1 MPYNTFRDNLVK
13 SMRNFMLYSIS
24 EEKIMKVIKKIDE
37 LREILKP
44 YRMEGKTIGLVPTMG
59 YLHKGHASLIKRAV
73 EENDLVVVSDF
84 VNPIQFGPNEDLEAY
99 PRDIDADSKLCEDLG
114 ADLIF
119 NPDPN
124 EMYHDKK
131 AFVDIEGLSDN
142 LCGAR
147 RAGHFRGVC
156 TVCTKLF
163 NIVGPDRAYF
173 GQKDAQQLSIIK
185 KLVFDL
191 NIPVEIIPVPIVR
204 EDDGLAMS
212 SRNTYLKEDERKA
225 ALCLSKAIFE
235 GEKMAKD
242 GYEVSRVLEKMT
254 EIIKAE
260 KLAKIDY
267 ISAVDLETIED
278 VKTFNQDTLV
288 AIAVYIGKTRLID
301 NFIYRV

>member
-1 MPYNTFRDNLVK
+1 
-13 SMRNFMLYSIS
+13 
-24 EEKIMKVIKKIDE
+24 MKVIKKIDE
-37 LREILKP
+37 LKDVLKDFKK
-44 YRMEGKTIGLVPTMG
+44 EGKTIGLVPTMG
-59 YLHKGHASLIKRAV
+59 FLHKGHASLIKKAV
-73 EENDLVVVSDF
+73 EENDIVVVSDF

-99 PRDIDADSKLCEDLG
+99 PRDINADSKLCEDLG
-114 ADLIF
+114 ADFIF
-119 NPDPN
+119 NPEPS

-163 NIVGPDRAYF
+163 NIVGPNRAYF

-191 NIPVEIIPVPIVR
+191 NIPVEIVACPIVR

-212 SRNTYLKEDERKA
+212 SRNTYLSADERKA
-225 ALCLSKAIFE
+225 ALCLSKSIFE
-235 GEKMAKD
+235 GEKMAKE
-242 GYEVSRVLEKMT
+242 GASVKEVLEKMK
-254 EIIKAE
+254 ELISSE

-267 ISAVDLETIED
+267 ISAVDLETIKD
-278 VKTFNQDTLV
+278 VDNFNKDTLV

-301 NFIYRV
+301 NFIYEV

>member
-1 MPYNTFRDNLVK
+1 
-13 SMRNFMLYSIS
+13 
-24 EEKIMKVIKKIDE
+24 MKFIKKIDE
-37 LREILKP
+37 LKDVLKD
-44 YRMEGKTIGLVPTMG
+44 YKKEGKTIGLVPTMG
-59 YLHKGHASLIKRAV
+59 FLHKGHASLIKKAV
-73 EENDLVVVSDF
+73 SENDIVVVSDF

-99 PRDIDADSKLCEDLG
+99 PRDINADSKLCEDLG
-114 ADLIF
+114 ADFIF
-119 NPDPN
+119 NPEPS

-131 AFVDIEGLSDN
+131 AFIDIEGLSDN

-147 RAGHFRGVC
+147 REGHFRGVC

-163 NIVGPDRAYF
+163 NIVGPNRAYF

-191 NIPVEIIPVPIVR
+191 NIPVEIVACPIVR

-212 SRNTYLKEDERKA
+212 SRNTYLSADERKA

-235 GEKMAKD
+235 GEKMAKN
-242 GYEVSRVLEKMT
+242 GASVGEVLEKMK
-254 EIIKAE
+254 ELISSE

-267 ISAVDLETIED
+267 ISAVDLETIKD
-278 VKTFNQDTLV
+278 VDNFNKDTLV

-301 NFIYRV
+301 NFIYEV

>member
-1 MPYNTFRDNLVK
+1 
-13 SMRNFMLYSIS
+13 
-24 EEKIMKVIKKIDE
+24 MKVIKEVDE
-37 LREILKP
+37 LKDVLKDFKK
-44 YRMEGKTIGLVPTMG
+44 EGKSIGLVPTMG
-59 YLHKGHASLIKRAV
+59 FLHKGHASLIKKAV
-73 EENDLVVVSDF
+73 EENDIVVVSDF

-99 PRDIDADSKLCEDLG
+99 PRDINADSKLCEDLG
-114 ADLIF
+114 ADFIF
-119 NPDPN
+119 NPEPS

-147 RAGHFRGVC
+147 REGHFRGVC

-191 NIPVEIIPVPIVR
+191 NIPVEIVACPIVR
-204 EDDGLAMS
+204 EEDGLAMS
-212 SRNTYLKEDERKA
+212 SRNTYLSADERKA

-235 GEKMAKD
+235 GEKMAKE
-242 GYEVSRVLEKMT
+242 GFSVKEVLEKME
-254 EIIKAE
+254 EIISSE

-267 ISAVDLETIED
+267 VSAVDFETIKNVD
-278 VKTFNQDTLV
+278 NFNKDTLV

-301 NFIYRV
+301 NFIYEV

>member
-1 MPYNTFRDNLVK
+1 
-13 SMRNFMLYSIS
+13 
-24 EEKIMKVIKKIDE
+24 MKVIKKIDE
-37 LREILKP
+37 LREILKDFKK
-44 YRMEGKTIGLVPTMG
+44 EGKSIGLVPTMG
-59 YLHKGHASLIKRAV
+59 FLHKGHASLIKKAV
-73 EENDLVVVSDF
+73 SENDIVVVSDF

-99 PRDIDADSKLCEDLG
+99 PRDINADSKLCEDLG
-114 ADLIF
+114 ADFIF
-119 NPDPN
+119 NPDSS

-147 RAGHFRGVC
+147 REGHFRGVC

-163 NIVGPDRAYF
+163 NIVGPNRAYF

-191 NIPVEIIPVPIVR
+191 NIPVEIIPCPIVR

-212 SRNTYLKEDERKA
+212 SRNTYLSNDERKA

-235 GEKMAKD
+235 GEKMAKE
-242 GYEVSRVLEKMT
+242 GSNVKEVLEKME
-254 EIIKAE
+254 EIISSE

-267 ISAVDLETIED
+267 ISAVDLETIKD
-278 VKTFNQDTLV
+278 VDNFNKDTLV

-301 NFIYRV
+301 NFIYEV

>member
-1 MPYNTFRDNLVK
+1 
-13 SMRNFMLYSIS
+13 
-24 EEKIMKVIKKIDE
+24 MKVIKKIDE
-37 LREILKP
+37 LRDVLKDFKK
-44 YRMEGKTIGLVPTMG
+44 EGKSIGLVPTMG
-59 YLHKGHASLIKRAV
+59 FLHKGHASLIKKAV
-73 EENDLVVVSDF
+73 SENDIVVVSDF

-99 PRDIDADSKLCEDLG
+99 PRDINADSKLCEDLG
-114 ADLIF
+114 ADFIF
-119 NPDPN
+119 NPEPS

-147 RAGHFRGVC
+147 REGHFRGVC

-163 NIVGPDRAYF
+163 NIVGPNRAYF

-185 KLVFDL
+185 KLVLDL
-191 NIPVEIIPVPIVR
+191 NIPVEIVACPIVR

-212 SRNTYLKEDERKA
+212 SRNTYLSTDERKA

-235 GEKMAKD
+235 GEKIAKE
-242 GYEVSRVLEKMT
+242 GSSVKEVLGKME
-254 EIIKAE
+254 EIISSE

-267 ISAVDLETIED
+267 ISAVDLETIKD
-278 VKTFNQDTLV
+278 VDNFNKDTLV

-301 NFIYRV
+301 NFIYEV

>member
-1 MPYNTFRDNLVK
+1 
-13 SMRNFMLYSIS
+13 
-24 EEKIMKVIKKIDE
+24 MKVIKKIDE
-37 LREILKP
+37 LQEILKNFKK
-44 YRMEGKTIGLVPTMG
+44 EGKSIGLVPTMG
-59 YLHKGHASLIKRAV
+59 FLHKGHASLIKKAV
-73 EENDLVVVSDF
+73 SENDIVVVSDF

-114 ADLIF
+114 ADFIF
-119 NPDPN
+119 NPEPS

-163 NIVGPDRAYF
+163 NIVGPNRAYF
-173 GQKDAQQLSIIK
+173 GQKDAQQLAIIK

-191 NIPVEIIPVPIVR
+191 NIPVEIIPCPIVR

-212 SRNTYLKEDERKA
+212 SRNTYLSTEERKA
-225 ALCLSKAIFE
+225 ALCLSKSIFE
-235 GEKMAKD
+235 GEKMAKE
-242 GYEVSRVLEKMT
+242 GSSVKEVLGKMQ
-254 EIIKAE
+254 EIISAE

-278 VKTFNQDTLV
+278 VENFNKDTLV
-288 AIAVYIGKTRLID
+288 AIAVFIGKTRLID

>member
-1 MPYNTFRDNLVK
+1 
-13 SMRNFMLYSIS
+13 
-24 EEKIMKVIKKIDE
+24 MKVIKKIDE
-37 LREILKP
+37 LQEILKNFKK
-44 YRMEGKTIGLVPTMG
+44 EGKSIGLVPTMG
-59 YLHKGHASLIKRAV
+59 FLHKGHASLIKKAV
-73 EENDLVVVSDF
+73 SENDIVVVSDF

-99 PRDIDADSKLCEDLG
+99 PRDIDADSKLCENLG
-114 ADLIF
+114 ADFIF
-119 NPDPN
+119 NPEPS

-173 GQKDAQQLSIIK
+173 GQKDAQQLAIIK

-191 NIPVEIIPVPIVR
+191 NIPVEIIPCPIVR

-212 SRNTYLKEDERKA
+212 SRNTYLSTEERKA
-225 ALCLSKAIFE
+225 ALCLSKSIFE
-235 GEKMAKD
+235 GEKMAKE
-242 GYEVSRVLEKMT
+242 GFSVKEVLEKME
-254 EIIKAE
+254 EIISSE

-278 VKTFNQDTLV
+278 VDNFNKDTLV
-288 AIAVYIGKTRLID
+288 AIAVFIGKTRLID

>member
-1 MPYNTFRDNLVK
+1 
-13 SMRNFMLYSIS
+13 
-24 EEKIMKVIKKIDE
+24 MKVIKKIDE
-37 LREILKP
+37 LKEVLKDFKS
-44 YRMEGKTIGLVPTMG
+44 EGKSIGLVPTMG
-59 YLHKGHASLIKRAV
+59 FLHKGHASLIKKAV
-73 EENDLVVVSDF
+73 SENDIVVVSDF

-99 PRDIDADSKLCEDLG
+99 PRDINADSKLCEDLG
-114 ADLIF
+114 ADFIF
-119 NPDPN
+119 NPEPS

-173 GQKDAQQLSIIK
+173 GQKDAQQLAIIK

-191 NIPVEIIPVPIVR
+191 NIPVEIVACPIVR

-212 SRNTYLKEDERKA
+212 SRNTYLSADERKA

-235 GEKMAKD
+235 GEKMANNGASVK
-242 GYEVSRVLEKMT
+242 EVLEKMK
-254 EIIKAE
+254 EIISSE

-278 VKTFNQDTLV
+278 VDNFDKDTLV
-288 AIAVYIGKTRLID
+288 AIAVFIGKTRLID

>member
-1 MPYNTFRDNLVK
+1 
-13 SMRNFMLYSIS
+13 
-24 EEKIMKVIKKIDE
+24 MKVIKKIDE
-37 LREILKP
+37 LQEILKNFKK
-44 YRMEGKTIGLVPTMG
+44 EGKSIGLVPTMG
-59 YLHKGHASLIKRAV
+59 FLHKGHASLIKKAV
-73 EENDLVVVSDF
+73 SENDIVVVSDF

-99 PRDIDADSKLCEDLG
+99 PRDIDADSKLCESLG
-114 ADLIF
+114 ANFIF
-119 NPDPN
+119 NPEPS

-173 GQKDAQQLSIIK
+173 GQKDAQQLAIIK

-191 NIPVEIIPVPIVR
+191 NIPVEIIPCPIVR
-204 EDDGLAMS
+204 EDDELAMS
-212 SRNTYLKEDERKA
+212 SRNTYLSTEERKA

-235 GEKMAKD
+235 GKKMAKE
-242 GYEVSRVLEKMT
+242 GFSVKKVLEKM
-254 EIIKAE
+254 EKIISAE

-278 VKTFNQDTLV
+278 VDNFNKDTLV
-288 AIAVYIGKTRLID
+288 AIAVFIGKTRLID
-301 NFIYRV
+301 NFIYEV

>member
-1 MPYNTFRDNLVK
+1 
-13 SMRNFMLYSIS
+13 
-24 EEKIMKVIKKIDE
+24 MKVIKKIDE
-37 LREILKP
+37 LKDVLKD
-44 YRMEGKTIGLVPTMG
+44 YKKEGKTIGLVPTMG
-59 YLHKGHASLIKRAV
+59 FLHKGHASLIKKAV
-73 EENDLVVVSDF
+73 EENDIVVVSDF

-99 PRDIDADSKLCEDLG
+99 PRDINADSKLCEDLG
-114 ADLIF
+114 ADFIF
-119 NPDPN
+119 NPEPS

-147 RAGHFRGVC
+147 REGHFRGVC

-191 NIPVEIIPVPIVR
+191 NIPVEIVACPIVR
-204 EDDGLAMS
+204 EEDGLAMS
-212 SRNTYLKEDERKA
+212 SRNTYLSADERKA

-235 GEKMAKD
+235 GEKMAKE
-242 GYEVSRVLEKMT
+242 GFSVKEVLEKME
-254 EIIKAE
+254 EIISSE

-267 ISAVDLETIED
+267 IQAVDLETIKD
-278 VKTFNQDTLV
+278 VDNFNKDTLV

-301 NFIYRV
+301 NFIYEV

>member
-1 MPYNTFRDNLVK
+1 
-13 SMRNFMLYSIS
+13 
-24 EEKIMKVIKKIDE
+24 MKVIKKIDE
-37 LREILKP
+37 LRDVLKDFKK
-44 YRMEGKTIGLVPTMG
+44 EGKSIGLVPTMG
-59 YLHKGHASLIKRAV
+59 FLHKGHASLIKKAV
-73 EENDLVVVSDF
+73 SENDIVVVSDF

-99 PRDIDADSKLCEDLG
+99 PRDINADSKLCEDLG
-114 ADLIF
+114 ADFIF
-119 NPDPN
+119 NPEPN

-147 RAGHFRGVC
+147 REGHFRGVC

-163 NIVGPDRAYF
+163 NIVAPNRAYF

-191 NIPVEIIPVPIVR
+191 NIPVEIVACPIVR
-204 EDDGLAMS
+204 EEDGLAMS
-212 SRNTYLKEDERKA
+212 SRNTYLSNDERKA

-235 GEKMAKD
+235 GEKMAKE
-242 GYEVSRVLEKMT
+242 GASVKEVLAKME
-254 EIIKAE
+254 EIISSE

-267 ISAVDLETIED
+267 VSAVDFETIKNVD
-278 VKTFNQDTLV
+278 NFNKDTLV

-301 NFIYRV
+301 NFIYEV

>member
-1 MPYNTFRDNLVK
+1 
-13 SMRNFMLYSIS
+13 
-24 EEKIMKVIKKIDE
+24 MKVIKKIDE
-37 LREILKP
+37 LKDVLKDFKSD
-44 YRMEGKTIGLVPTMG
+44 GKSIGLVPTMG
-59 YLHKGHASLIKRAV
+59 FLHKGHASLIKKAV
-73 EENDLVVVSDF
+73 EENDIVVVSDF

-99 PRDIDADSKLCEDLG
+99 PRDINADSKLCEDLG
-114 ADLIF
+114 ADFIF
-119 NPDPN
+119 NPEPS

-147 RAGHFRGVC
+147 REGHFRGVC

-163 NIVGPDRAYF
+163 NIVGPNKAYF

-191 NIPVEIIPVPIVR
+191 NIPVEIVACPIVR

-212 SRNTYLKEDERKA
+212 SRNTYLSADERKA

-235 GEKMAKD
+235 GEKMANNGASVK
-242 GYEVSRVLEKMT
+242 EVLGKME
-254 EIIKAE
+254 EIISSE

-278 VKTFNQDTLV
+278 VDNFNKDSLV
-288 AIAVYIGKTRLID
+288 AIAVFIGKTRLID

>member
-1 MPYNTFRDNLVK
+1 
-13 SMRNFMLYSIS
+13 
-24 EEKIMKVIKKIDE
+24 MKVIKKIDE
-37 LREILKP
+37 LKEVLKDFKK
-44 YRMEGKTIGLVPTMG
+44 EGKSIGLVPTMG
-59 YLHKGHASLIKRAV
+59 FLHKGHASLIKKAV
-73 EENDLVVVSDF
+73 EENDIVVVSDF

-99 PRDIDADSKLCEDLG
+99 PRDINADSKLCEDLG
-114 ADLIF
+114 ADFIF
-119 NPDPN
+119 NPEPS

-131 AFVDIEGLSDN
+131 AFIDIEGLSDN

-147 RAGHFRGVC
+147 REGHFRGVC

-191 NIPVEIIPVPIVR
+191 NIPVEIVACPIVR

-212 SRNTYLKEDERKA
+212 SRNTYLSADERKA

-235 GEKMAKD
+235 GEKMAKE
-242 GYEVSRVLEKMT
+242 GASVKEVLAKME
-254 EIIKAE
+254 EIISSE

-267 ISAVDLETIED
+267 ISAVDLETIKD
-278 VKTFNQDTLV
+278 VDNFNKDTLV

-301 NFIYRV
+301 NFIYEV

>member
-1 MPYNTFRDNLVK
+1 
-13 SMRNFMLYSIS
+13 
-24 EEKIMKVIKKIDE
+24 MKVIKKIDE
-37 LREILKP
+37 LREILKD
-44 YRMEGKTIGLVPTMG
+44 YKKEGKSIGLVPTMG
-59 YLHKGHASLIKRAV
+59 FLHKGHASLIKKAV
-73 EENDLVVVSDF
+73 SENDIVVVSDF

-99 PRDIDADSKLCEDLG
+99 PRDINADSKLCEDLG
-114 ADLIF
+114 ADFIF
-119 NPDPN
+119 NPDPS

-191 NIPVEIIPVPIVR
+191 NIPIEIVACPIVR

-212 SRNTYLKEDERKA
+212 SRNTYLSADERKA

-235 GEKMAKD
+235 GEKMAKE
-242 GYEVSRVLEKMT
+242 GLSVKEVLEKMK
-254 EIIKAE
+254 EIISAE

-267 ISAVDLETIED
+267 ISAVDLETIKD
-278 VKTFNQDTLV
+278 VDNFDKDTLV

-301 NFIYRV
+301 NFIYEV

>member
-1 MPYNTFRDNLVK
+1 
-13 SMRNFMLYSIS
+13 
-24 EEKIMKVIKKIDE
+24 MKVIKTIGE
-37 LREILKP
+37 LKDTLKP
-44 YRMEGKTIGLVPTMG
+44 YRKKGKSIGLVPTMG
-59 YLHKGHASLIKRAV
+59 FLHKGHASLIKKAV
-73 EENDLVVVSDF
+73 EDNDIVVVSDF
-84 VNPIQFGPNEDLEAY
+84 VNPIQFGPNEDLESY
-99 PRDIDADSKLCEDLG
+99 PRDIKADSKLCEEIG
-114 ADLIF
+114 ADFIF
-119 NPDPN
+119 NPEPS

-142 LCGAR
+142 LCGAKR
-147 RAGHFRGVC
+147 PGHFRGVC

-185 KLVFDL
+185 KLVLDL

-212 SRNTYLKEDERKA
+212 SRNTYLSKEERNA
-225 ALCLSKAIFE
+225 VLCLSKAIFT

-242 GYEVSRVLEKMT
+242 GASLEKVLEKMT
-254 EIIKAE
+254 EIIKTE

-267 ISAVDLETIED
+267 INAVDLETIEN
-278 VKTFNQDTLV
+278 VENFNQDTLV

>member
-1 MPYNTFRDNLVK
+1 
-13 SMRNFMLYSIS
+13 
-24 EEKIMKVIKKIDE
+24 MKVIKKIDE
-37 LREILKP
+37 LKDVLKD
-44 YRMEGKTIGLVPTMG
+44 YKKEGKTIGLVPTMG
-59 YLHKGHASLIKRAV
+59 FLHKGHASLIKKAV
-73 EENDLVVVSDF
+73 SENDIVVVSDF

-99 PRDIDADSKLCEDLG
+99 PRDINADSKLCEDLG
-114 ADLIF
+114 ADFIF
-119 NPDPN
+119 NPEPS

-131 AFVDIEGLSDN
+131 AFVDIESLSDN

-147 RAGHFRGVC
+147 REGHFRGVC

-163 NIVGPDRAYF
+163 NIVGPNRAYF

-191 NIPVEIIPVPIVR
+191 NIPVEIVACPIVR

-212 SRNTYLKEDERKA
+212 SRNTYLSADERKA

-235 GEKMAKD
+235 GEKMANNGSSVK
-242 GYEVSRVLEKMT
+242 EVLEKMK
-254 EIIKAE
+254 EIISSE

-267 ISAVDLETIED
+267 ISAVDLETIKD
-278 VKTFNQDTLV
+278 VDNFDKDSLV
-288 AIAVYIGKTRLID
+288 AIAVFIGKTRLID

>member
-1 MPYNTFRDNLVK
+1 
-13 SMRNFMLYSIS
+13 
-24 EEKIMKVIKKIDE
+24 MKVIKKIDE
-37 LREILKP
+37 LKEVLKDFKS
-44 YRMEGKTIGLVPTMG
+44 EGKSIGLVPTMG
-59 YLHKGHASLIKRAV
+59 FLHKGHASLIKKAV
-73 EENDLVVVSDF
+73 SENDIVVVSDF

-99 PRDIDADSKLCEDLG
+99 PRDINADSKLCEDLG
-114 ADLIF
+114 ADFIF
-119 NPDPN
+119 NPEPS

-163 NIVGPDRAYF
+163 NIVGPNKAYF

-191 NIPVEIIPVPIVR
+191 NIPVEIVACPIVR

-212 SRNTYLKEDERKA
+212 SRNTYLSADERKA

-235 GEKMAKD
+235 GEKMANNGASVK
-242 GYEVSRVLEKMT
+242 EVLGKME
-254 EIIKAE
+254 EIISSE

-278 VKTFNQDTLV
+278 VDNFNKDSLV
-288 AIAVYIGKTRLID
+288 AIAVFIGKTRLID

>member
-1 MPYNTFRDNLVK
+1 
-13 SMRNFMLYSIS
+13 
-24 EEKIMKVIKKIDE
+24 MKVIKTISE
-37 LREILKP
+37 LKDTLKT
-44 YRMEGKTIGLVPTMG
+44 YRKEGKSIGLVPTMG
-59 YLHKGHASLIKRAV
+59 FLHKGHASLIKKAV
-73 EENDLVVVSDF
+73 EDNDIVVVSDF
-84 VNPIQFGPNEDLEAY
+84 VNPIQFGPNEDLESY
-99 PRDIDADSKLCEDLG
+99 PRDIDADSKLCEEIG
-114 ADLIF
+114 ADFIF
-119 NPDPN
+119 NPEPS

-142 LCGAR
+142 LCGAKR
-147 RAGHFRGVC
+147 PGHFRGVC

-185 KLVFDL
+185 KLVLDL
-191 NIPVEIIPVPIVR
+191 NIPVEIVPVPIVR

-212 SRNTYLKEDERKA
+212 SRNTYLSKEERKA
-225 ALCLSKAIFE
+225 ALCLSKAIFT

-242 GYEVSRVLEKMT
+242 GASLEKVLEKMT
-254 EIIKAE
+254 EIIKTE

-267 ISAVDLETIED
+267 ISAVDLETIEN
-278 VKTFNQDTLV
+278 VENFNQDTLV

>member
-1 MPYNTFRDNLVK
+1 
-13 SMRNFMLYSIS
+13 
-24 EEKIMKVIKKIDE
+24 MKVIKKIDE
-37 LREILKP
+37 LKDVLKDFKK
-44 YRMEGKTIGLVPTMG
+44 EGKSIGLVPTMG
-59 YLHKGHASLIKRAV
+59 FLHKGHASLIKKAV
-73 EENDLVVVSDF
+73 EENDIVVVSDF

-99 PRDIDADSKLCEDLG
+99 PRDINADSKLCEDLG
-114 ADLIF
+114 ADFIF
-119 NPDPN
+119 NPEPS
-124 EMYHDKK
+124 EMYHNKK

-163 NIVGPDRAYF
+163 NIVGPNRAYF

-191 NIPVEIIPVPIVR
+191 NIPVEIVACPIVR
-204 EDDGLAMS
+204 EEDGLAMS
-212 SRNTYLKEDERKA
+212 SRNTYLSNDERKA

-235 GEKMAKD
+235 GEKMANN
-242 GYEVSRVLEKMT
+242 GASVGEVLEKMK
-254 EIIKAE
+254 ELISSE

-267 ISAVDLETIED
+267 ISAVDLETIKD
-278 VKTFNQDTLV
+278 VDNFNKDTLV

-301 NFIYRV
+301 NFIYEV

>member
-1 MPYNTFRDNLVK
+1 
-13 SMRNFMLYSIS
+13 
-24 EEKIMKVIKKIDE
+24 MKVIKTISE
-37 LREILKP
+37 LKDTLKP
-44 YRMEGKTIGLVPTMG
+44 YHKEGKSIGLVPTMG
-59 YLHKGHASLIKRAV
+59 FLHKGHASLIKKAV
-73 EENDLVVVSDF
+73 EDNDIVVVSDF
-84 VNPIQFGPNEDLEAY
+84 VNPIQFGPNEDLESY
-99 PRDIDADSKLCEDLG
+99 PRDINADSKLCEEIG
-114 ADLIF
+114 ADFIF
-119 NPDPN
+119 NPEPS

-142 LCGAR
+142 LCGAKR
-147 RAGHFRGVC
+147 PGHFRGVC

-185 KLVFDL
+185 KLVLDL

-212 SRNTYLKEDERKA
+212 SRNTYLSKEERKA
-225 ALCLSKAIFE
+225 ALCLSKAIFT

-242 GYEVSRVLEKMT
+242 GASLEKVLEKMT
-254 EIIKAE
+254 EIIKTE

-267 ISAVDLETIED
+267 ISAVDLETIEN
-278 VKTFNQDTLV
+278 VENFNQDTLV
-288 AIAVYIGKTRLID
+288 AIAIYIGKTRLID